1 MLIRL
6 GEFILGLNISKKK
19 KKTLSLHSFIL
30 FQDNSNEEF
39 IYPKKNSSVHMETER
54 ERKRGKATFE
64 IKQSKYIACFSL
76 YLLYILSDDNNVQM
90 VS

>member
-1 MLIRL
+1 
-6 GEFILGLNISKKK
+6 
-19 KKTLSLHSFIL
+19 
-30 FQDNSNEEF
+30 
-39 IYPKKNSSVHMETER
+39 METER

-90 VS
+90 VSWQEKKNCPQEEVNDPVIENVQKRDSCIN

>member
-1 MLIRL
+1 
-6 GEFILGLNISKKK
+6 
-19 KKTLSLHSFIL
+19 
-30 FQDNSNEEF
+30 
-39 IYPKKNSSVHMETER
+39 METER

-90 VS
+90 VSSQEKKKLSPRGS

>member
-1 MLIRL
+1 
-6 GEFILGLNISKKK
+6 
-19 KKTLSLHSFIL
+19 
-30 FQDNSNEEF
+30 
-39 IYPKKNSSVHMETER
+39 METER

-90 VS
+90 ISWQERKKKNCPQEEVNDLVIENVQKRDSCIN